1 MKNEKHLSNQ
11 EVVKIIAH
19 ERNRTNIL
27 KKYEQKTIAF
37 LVQKIPSWISSDM
50 LTAIG
55 FSGSIII
62 FISFLLAAYINV
74 DYLLFGILGFFISW
88 FGDSLDGR
96 IAYYR
101 NIPRKW
107 YGFSLDI
114 TIDWIGIVLMGCG
127 FVVYADGIWEI
138 LGFSFV
144 VLYGWEMLTTLL
156 RYKITNN
163 YSIDSGLLGPTEV
176 RIVISGILL
185 LEVLVHGSI
194 LYSGSLACIILFLS
208 NIIDTIK
215 LLKLADIQDKEE
227 LKQKKK

>member
-1 MKNEKHLSNQ
+1 MKTEKHLSNQ
-11 EVVKIIAH
+11 EVVKIIAQ

-55 FSGSIII
+55 FLGSIII
-62 FISFLLAAYINV
+62 FVSFLMATYINV
-74 DYLLFGILGFFISW
+74 NYLLLGILGFFISW

-96 IAYYR
+96 IAYFR

-156 RYKITNN
+156 RYKITNK
-163 YSIDSGLLGPTEV
+163 YSIDSGILGPTEV

-185 LEVLVHGSI
+185 LEVLIHDSI
-194 LYSGSLACIILFLS
+194 LYSGSLACIILFIS
-208 NIIDTIK
+208 NIFDTIK
-215 LLKLADIQDKEE
+215 LLKLADIQDKDE
-227 LKQKKK
+227 LKQKNN